1 MTDKDIRPLYYQ
13 HGGQDLFDHFETG
26 VLTNVQFVGFMV
38 GNVIKYVVR
47 YQGKNGLED
56 LYKART
62 YLDRLIQHEEDK
74 SGRQGD

>member
-1 MTDKDIRPLYYQ
+1 MTNIRPDYYRKDG
-13 HGGQDLFDHFETG
+13 HDLFDHFETG

-38 GNVIKYVVR
+38 GNIIKYIVR

-62 YLDRLIQHEEDK
+62 YLDRLIQHEEGKD
-74 SGRQGD
+74 GRQRN